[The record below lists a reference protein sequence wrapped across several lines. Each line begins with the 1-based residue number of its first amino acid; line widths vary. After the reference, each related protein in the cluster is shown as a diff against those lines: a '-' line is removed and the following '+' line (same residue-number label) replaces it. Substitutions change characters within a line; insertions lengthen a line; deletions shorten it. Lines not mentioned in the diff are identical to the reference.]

1 MATLDSSSSIRSTV
15 GYDCPP
21 LALMDTAEQDD
32 VTFPPYD
39 IEKLD
44 EDHYCIV
51 MALPGF
57 GADDLDVVVEPNR
70 LVIRGKAKDRPEKSL
85 PRRGITRRAFVKH
98 FMLADFIA
106 VNAASLSDD
115 LLIIKLKHDLSNGLK
130 PRKIG
135 IQTGTSRRSRE
146 PKFIDQPV
154 T

>member
-15 GYDCPP
+15 GYDCLP

-70 LVIRGKAKDRPEKSL
+70 LVIRGKVKDGPEKSL
-85 PRRGITRRAFVKH
+85 PRRGITRRAFVKQLH
-98 FMLADFIA
+98 ACRLYSGERCLTKRRPAYYQTQA
-106 VNAASLSDD
+106 RA
-115 LLIIKLKHDLSNGLK
+115 IK
-130 PRKIG
+130 R
-135 IQTGTSRRSRE
+135 T
-146 PKFIDQPV
+146 
-154 T
+154 